1 MQPAFV
7 NASSSLK
14 GWAPWVFLLFA
25 AVVTGLVLLGMYMD
39 GTFPKLN
46 QNDADEQCAKCIE
59 SSCAPDAA
67 SIIDPV
73 KACAAIKDMQV
84 CSCSG
89 TCVRQCK
96 QSNAYMP
103 SQCTETYCNEIN

>member
-1 MQPAFV
+1 MQPASEG
-7 NASSSLK
+7 ASSSLK
-14 GWAPWVFLLFA
+14 RWAPWVFLLLA
-25 AVVTGLVLLGMYMD
+25 LLVTGLVLLGMYMD

-46 QNDADEQCAKCIE
+46 QKDADEQCTKCIM
-59 SSCAPDAA
+59 SSCAPDAD

-73 KACAAIKDMQV
+73 KACAAMKDMQA
-84 CSCSG
+84 CACSG